1 MKHTPPGPLAD
12 RVYALLLSA
21 NGYTSYDIARILD
34 VPAPS
39 VRRALSDLRNSG
51 HTIGRMTFEHAP
63 NAAGVYRL
71 FR

>member
-1 MKHTPPGPLAD
+1 VRQQPPGPLAY

-21 NGYTSYDIARILD
+21 NGYTSHDIARILE

-39 VRRALSDLRNSG
+39 VRRALSELRNSG

-63 NAAGVYRL
+63 HVAGVYRL